1 MSYQNIKSSENQTR
15 RLETQITG
23 QRRSGPIF
31 SDQQSRFRPIET
43 NNFPKFN
50 YTTTGRYE
58 GEMVGFAI
66 EGQVLTEEEMQ
77 EVGLV
82 NYIQFDYCG
91 LGLYLNQTGPPDNRI
106 NQIWIGAGQIAQEIP
121 SGFDPI
127 KGKFIA
133 SSGSGYVWALIVIN
147 ETSGS
152 IVSVDVQN
160 GGSIPEDTDTNFYY
174 GLGYYSFSGNKPQ
187 FTNYGC
193 GSVSVAVCR
202 NWFAAEPPKYSVFFD
217 RG

>member
-1 MSYQNIKSSENQTR
+1 
-15 RLETQITG
+15 
-23 QRRSGPIF
+23 
-31 SDQQSRFRPIET
+31 
-43 NNFPKFN
+43 
-50 YTTTGRYE
+50 
-58 GEMVGFAI
+58 MVGFAI

-91 LGLYLNQTGPPDNRI
+91 FGLYLNQTGPPDNRI
-106 NQIWIGAGQIAQEIP
+106 NQIWIGAGQIAQQIP
-121 SGFDPI
+121 PNFDPI

-193 GSVSVAVCR
+193 GSVFVAVCR
-202 NWFAAEPPKYSVFFD
+202 NWFAAEPPYWGVTFN
-217 RG
+217 R